1 MHAIHV
7 HTHSI
12 LYTETSIERELTD
25 EIAFDDVIEEFAN
38 KKSRK
43 IAL

>member
-1 MHAIHV
+1 MSTLRLRNLAM
-7 HTHSI
+7 
-12 LYTETSIERELTD
+12 LSIERELTD

-43 IAL
+43 IVL